1 MWFSKVVLPDPKKPV
16 KMCAGTCGDY
26 TTPFHLEAIQSR
38 AFRVN
43 LMDRSSAT
51 ARLKSSSPFL
61 ALFWAAAKASS
72 AIPSSCIP
80 QSISYMT
87 AKAQATSHSD
97 FAVGIEGYIYLYPD
111 PLRAFCC
118 FMLERFAHRTA
129 FRWGSEYMSF
139 KTHFSEFKATPGTAP
154 ISCTRLVNLS
164 LFSPLG
170 PAPGLQPTP

>member
-38 AFRVN
+38 EHFSVN

-51 ARLKSSSPFL
+51 AGLKSRSPFL

-97 FAVGIEGYIYLYPD
+97 FAVGIEGYDIPIQRPIESTLLFYA
-111 PLRAFCC
+111 RALSTSYSISLGIG
-118 FMLERFAHRTA
+118 M
-129 FRWGSEYMSF
+129 YMSF
-139 KTHFSEFKATPGTAP
+139 KTHVRNSKQL
-154 ISCTRLVNLS
+154 LVL
-164 LFSPLG
+164 LQFLALG
-170 PAPGLQPTP
+170 L